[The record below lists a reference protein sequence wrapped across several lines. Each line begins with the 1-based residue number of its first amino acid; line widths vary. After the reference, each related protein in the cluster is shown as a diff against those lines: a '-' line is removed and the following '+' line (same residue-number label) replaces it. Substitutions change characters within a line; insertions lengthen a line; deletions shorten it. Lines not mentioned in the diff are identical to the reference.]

1 MSLTDLFIDL
11 AERGFVPDFL
21 IRAGIRKLCRKR
33 LLQCRVDDCE
43 ANAELA
49 EQYLQSVDQS
59 PLAVL
64 TEKANEQH
72 YEVPSDFYQM
82 VLGKNLKYSCCHF
95 DDSVSDLSMAEDRSL
110 ALTCEHADLHDGQ
123 RILELGCGWGSL
135 SLWMAANFPGARIT
149 SVSNSHSQREYIIS
163 EAKSRNLPNLEVVTA
178 GVASS
183 PPRRTSNAWCPWKCS
198 STFATTAGFFG
209 AFTIGWNRVA
219 NSSLT
224 SSVTVRPP
232 IPSWSRERTIGCHDT
247 FSVGALC
254 PPTNFF

>member
-33 LLQCRVDDCE
+33 LLQCWVDDCE

-163 EAKSRNLPNLEVVTA
+163 V
-178 GVASS
+178 
-183 PPRRTSNAWCPWKCS
+183 
-198 STFATTAGFFG
+198 
-209 AFTIGWNRVA
+209 
-219 NSSLT
+219 
-224 SSVTVRPP
+224 
-232 IPSWSRERTIGCHDT
+232 
-247 FSVGALC
+247 
-254 PPTNFF
+254 